1 MSYDGSLMV
10 VSCGEGV
17 AGVCGRD
24 TSSCRHVERPL
35 GV

>member
-1 MSYDGSLMV
+1 MSYDGCLMV

-17 AGVCGRD
+17 AGVSAWD
-24 TSSCRHVERPL
+24 SSSGRHVERPL